1 MQTRNRKWDI
11 AVVRL
16 HDIMTLDVLTVS
28 PETTL
33 RDAAGLFDDEYFS
46 GAPVVSG
53 TKVVG
58 VVSATDIVS
67 FVASQPGVPTERPEM
82 IEYGEWPEVEP
93 WEQGTEPPG
102 AFFAEYWSDAG
113 AGVETRIESLEGP
126 EWNVMEEHTVAEV
139 MTRTV
144 TALGRD
150 ATVREAAEL
159 MLKADIHRILVME
172 DDELVG
178 LVTTTDL
185 LKAVSQH
192 GIAG

>member
-1 MQTRNRKWDI
+1 
-11 AVVRL
+11 
-16 HDIMTLDVLTVS
+16 MTLDVLTVS

-33 RDAAGLFDDEYFS
+33 RDAAGLFSDEYVS
-46 GAPVVSG
+46 GAPVVAG

-58 VVSATDIVS
+58 VVSASDIVS

-93 WEQGTEPPG
+93 WQEGNEAPG
-102 AFFAEYWSDAG
+102 AFFADYWSDVG
-113 AGVETRIESLEGP
+113 AGVETRMESLEGP
-126 EWNVMEEHTVAEV
+126 EWNVMEEHTVTEV

-159 MLKADIHRILVME
+159 MLKADVHRILVME

-178 LVTTTDL
+178 LVTTTDI